1 MYQLKR
7 ALVVHIEEN
16 IIKYILFLSLFFA
29 GILIG
34 IILSGNLSAE
44 MTDLLKEEIT
54 VLIDGLASGKAD
66 STQILL
72 TAFLKN
78 ARLFI
83 LVFICG
89 FFIWLIPLT
98 LFSMF
103 LEGVSSGFAA
113 GYLCAAFGGTGMWI
127 AIVSLLPTLL
137 FGIPL
142 YIFMSVVSMNNS
154 LNRSNRGSVKKYV
167 VLFLIVYII
176 SHISV
181 VVDGVL
187 IPSVIMLGCG

>member
-72 TAFLKN
+72 TAFLIYQSYSYSIYSFVT
-78 ARLFI
+78 R
-83 LVFICG
+83 
-89 FFIWLIPLT
+89 
-98 LFSMF
+98 
-103 LEGVSSGFAA
+103 
-113 GYLCAAFGGTGMWI
+113 
-127 AIVSLLPTLL
+127 
-137 FGIPL
+137 
-142 YIFMSVVSMNNS
+142 
-154 LNRSNRGSVKKYV
+154 
-167 VLFLIVYII
+167 
-176 SHISV
+176 
-181 VVDGVL
+181 
-187 IPSVIMLGCG
+187 